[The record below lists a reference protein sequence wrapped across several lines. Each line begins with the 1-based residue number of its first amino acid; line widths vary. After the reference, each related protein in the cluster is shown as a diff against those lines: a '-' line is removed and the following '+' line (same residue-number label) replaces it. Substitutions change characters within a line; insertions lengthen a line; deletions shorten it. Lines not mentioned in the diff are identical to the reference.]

1 MNKLRQLRRLS
12 TMKLSLAAIV
22 FDSIFM
28 AVYVLNETWPLEPLL
43 YAGLRL
49 CLTFLSMAAR
59 LMQQKKPL
67 QIAHVARCANIWHAD
82 EGDKKADDNPGS
94 RRGYFW
100 WLFKRI
106 D

>member
-49 CLTFLSMAAR
+49 CLTFFEHGCEIDAAERNRFRLSTPRGA
-59 LMQQKKPL
+59 
-67 QIAHVARCANIWHAD
+67 QIYGTQAKMI
-82 EGDKKADDNPGS
+82 
-94 RRGYFW
+94 
-100 WLFKRI
+100 
-106 D
+106 

>member
-1 MNKLRQLRRLS
+1 
-12 TMKLSLAAIV
+12 MKLSLAAIV

-59 LMQQKKPL
+59 LMQQKETASDCPR
-67 QIAHVARCANIWHAD
+67 QIYGTQAKVIIVN
-82 EGDKKADDNPGS
+82 ENPGS

-100 WLFKRI
+100 WLFKWI